1 MSLTYVALAKE
12 KACKKAIWN
21 GSAIAC
27 LEVKINIYPQAQQMN
42 NDFLSP
48 KAIHI
53 AKKKKKWAVL
63 RYLKIVFGISFLLLL
78 PTYLVKRHRRPD
90 VFKIFLFD
98 LIFWIFKFQ
107 TTHIVSHE
115 EAFSRCIWYSC
126 YSYAQVAVSCNCFT
140 FDLLFLCYNWNG
152 MFWTYG
158 SEELLY

>member
-1 MSLTYVALAKE
+1 MSHWQNKKE
-12 KACKKAIWN
+12 HVKRQFEMVLQLHVWRSKSILYLCILKLNKWTMIFFRQWQYILQKNEQFLGTIWK
-21 GSAIAC
+21 SY
-27 LEVKINIYPQAQQMN
+27 LV
-42 NDFLSP
+42 FLFYYY
-48 KAIHI
+48 
-53 AKKKKKWAVL
+53 
-63 RYLKIVFGISFLLLL
+63 YLL
-78 PTYLVKRHRRPD
+78 TYLVKRHRRPD
-90 VFKIFLFD
+90 VFKIFPFD

>member
-1 MSLTYVALAKE
+1 MVLQLHVWRSKSILYLCILKLNKWTMIFFRQWQYILQ
-12 KACKKAIWN
+12 KKN
-21 GSAIAC
+21 
-27 LEVKINIYPQAQQMN
+27 
-42 NDFLSP
+42 
-48 KAIHI
+48 
-53 AKKKKKWAVL
+53 WAVF
-63 RYLKIVFGISFLLLL
+63 RYLKILFGISILLLL

-90 VFKIFLFD
+90 VFKIFPFD

>member
-1 MSLTYVALAKE
+1 MFGGQNQYCTYVSSSSTNEQWFSFAKGNTY
-12 KACKKAIWN
+12 CKKKN
-21 GSAIAC
+21 
-27 LEVKINIYPQAQQMN
+27 
-42 NDFLSP
+42 
-48 KAIHI
+48 
-53 AKKKKKWAVL
+53 WAVF
-63 RYLKIVFGISFLLLL
+63 RYYLKILFGISFFYYYYYI

-90 VFKIFLFD
+90 VFKIFPFD

-107 TTHIVSHE
+107 TTYIVSHE
-115 EAFSRCIWYSC
+115 KAFSRCIWYSC